1 MPTKSRLQLHQQL
14 SSQIADHSDNALSV
28 LLQNA
33 APMHEGVGG
42 TSSILKID
50 EQMVF
55 VKRIALTDLE
65 RKTENFLSTA
75 NLFDLPLFF
84 QYRLGSAGFG
94 AGRELE
100 AHKLTTEWVIS
111 GACTNFP
118 LLYHWRILEGK
129 RPAPMTPRQT
139 EVLNIAV
146 EFWDNSLAVR
156 HRLEALHEA
165 SAHLLLFLEYIPE
178 TLHQW
183 LLVQL
188 GNDGNCADSAVAKVE
203 KDCNATSAFFSAN
216 NFVHFDA
223 HFNNILSNGNL
234 YYSDFGLALSEQFD
248 LEKEEVDFLR
258 HHRSYDRCVSIV
270 SLIQTLMLHF
280 YGEGKWLNHLRAFI
294 NSNESRPERMTP
306 FLESKIKAYAPIAF
320 RLSEFYQQLDT
331 ETKSVIYPAEALEQ
345 TLKEIDDGCN

>member
-1 MPTKSRLQLHQQL
+1 MPTKSRLQLNQQL
-14 SSQIADHSDNALSV
+14 SSQLAGYSDSALSV

-42 TSSILKID
+42 TSSIVKI
-50 EQMVF
+50 EKHMVF

-65 RKTENFLSTA
+65 RKAGNFLSTA
-75 NLFDLPLFF
+75 NIFSLPLFF

-94 AGRELE
+94 AGRELA
-100 AHKLTTEWVIS
+100 AHKLATEWVIS

-118 LLYHWRILEGK
+118 LLYHWRILEEK
-129 RPAPMTPRQT
+129 RPDTMTPRQV
-139 EVLNIAV
+139 EDLNIAF
-146 EFWDNSLAVR
+146 EFWDNSAAVR

-183 LLVQL
+183 LLGQL
-188 GNDGNCADSAVAKVE
+188 GNDSNCADSAVAKVE
-203 KDCNATSAFFSAN
+203 KDCKATSAFFSAN

-258 HHRSYDRCVSIV
+258 HHRSYDRCVSAV

-280 YGEGKWLNHLRAFI
+280 YGQGKWLTHLRTFI
-294 NSNESRPERMTP
+294 NSNGSRPETMTP
-306 FLESKIKAYAPIAF
+306 FLESKIKTYAPIAF

-331 ETKSVIYPAEALEQ
+331 ETKSAIYPAEALEQ
-345 TLKEIDDGCN
+345 TLREIDDDCN

>member
-1 MPTKSRLQLHQQL
+1 MSEKSRLQLHQQL
-14 SSQIADHSDNALSV
+14 SSQIADYSDSALSA

-33 APMHEGVGG
+33 APLHEGVGG

-65 RKTENFLSTA
+65 RKAENFLSTA

-94 AGRELE
+94 AGRELA
-100 AHKLTTEWVIS
+100 AHKLATEWVTS

-118 LLYHWRILEGK
+118 LLYHWRIMEGR
-129 RPAPMTPRQT
+129 RPDTMTPRQV
-139 EVLNIAV
+139 EDLNIAV
-146 EFWDNSLAVR
+146 EFWDNSVAVR

-165 SAHLLLFLEYIPE
+165 SAQLLLFIEYIPE

-183 LLVQL
+183 LLDEL
-188 GNDGNCADSAVAKVE
+188 GNGGNRADRAVAQVE
-203 KDCNATSAFFSAN
+203 NDCNATSNFLRAN

-234 YYSDFGLALSEQFD
+234 YYSDFGLAISEQFD
-248 LEKEEVDFLR
+248 LEKEELDFLR
-258 HHRSYDRCVSIV
+258 HHSSYDRCVSIV

-280 YGEGKWLNHLRAFI
+280 YGEGKWLTQLRAFI

-306 FLESKIKAYAPIAF
+306 FLESRIKAYAPIAF
-320 RLSEFYQQLDT
+320 RLSEFYQQLDS
-331 ETKSVIYPAEALEQ
+331 ETKSAIYPAEALEQ
-345 TLKEIDDGCN
+345 MLEVIDDGCK

>member
-1 MPTKSRLQLHQQL
+1 MPSKSRLQLHQQL
-14 SSQIADHSDNALSV
+14 SSQLADYSDSALSV

-50 EQMVF
+50 GQMVF

-65 RKTENFLSTA
+65 RKAENFLSTA

-94 AGRELE
+94 AGRELA
-100 AHKLTTEWVIS
+100 AHKLATEWVTS

-118 LLYHWRILEGK
+118 LLYHWRVMEGR
-129 RPAPMTPRQT
+129 RPDTMTHRQV
-139 EVLNIAV
+139 EDLNIAV
-146 EFWDNSLAVR
+146 EFWDNSEAVR

-188 GNDGNCADSAVAKVE
+188 GNNGNGADSAVAKVE

-270 SLIQTLMLHF
+270 SLVQTLMLHF
-280 YGEGKWLNHLRAFI
+280 YGEGKWLTHLHAFI
-294 NSNESRPERMTP
+294 KDNETRPKRMTP
-306 FLESKIKAYAPIAF
+306 FLESRIKAYAPIAF
-320 RLSEFYQQLDT
+320 RLSQFYQQLNS
-331 ETKSVIYPAEALEQ
+331 ETKSAIYPAEALEQ
-345 TLKEIDDGCN
+345 ILKEIDDSCN

>member
-1 MPTKSRLQLHQQL
+1 
-14 SSQIADHSDNALSV
+14 
-28 LLQNA
+28 
-33 APMHEGVGG
+33 MHEGVGG
-42 TSSILKID
+42 TSSIMKID

-65 RKTENFLSTA
+65 RETENSLSTA
-75 NLFDLPLFF
+75 NLFALPLFF

-100 AHKLTTEWVIS
+100 AHKLATEWVIS
-111 GACTNFP
+111 GSCNNFP
-118 LLYHWRILEGK
+118 LLYHWRIVEGK
-129 RPAPMTPRQT
+129 GPEAMSPRQV
-139 EVLNIAV
+139 EDLNIAV
-146 EFWDNSLAVR
+146 EFWDNSEAVR

-183 LLVQL
+183 LLGQL
-188 GNDGNCADSAVAKVE
+188 GKDGNSADRAVAQVE

-223 HFNNILSNGNL
+223 HFNNILSDGNL

-280 YGEGKWLNHLRAFI
+280 YGEGKWLTNLHAFI
-294 NSNESRPERMTP
+294 NSNEARPERMTP
-306 FLESKIKAYAPIAF
+306 FLESRIKAYAPIAF

-331 ETKSVIYPAEALEQ
+331 ESKSAIYPAEALEL
-345 TLKEIDDGCN
+345 TLKKIDDGCK